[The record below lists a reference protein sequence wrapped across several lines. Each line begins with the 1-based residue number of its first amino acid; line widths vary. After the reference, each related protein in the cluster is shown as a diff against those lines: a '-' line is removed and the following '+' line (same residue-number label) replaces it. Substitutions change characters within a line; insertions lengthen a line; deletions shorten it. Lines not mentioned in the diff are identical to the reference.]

1 MSLKCYTI
9 MVSGNKLSTISR
21 SEPLILQQLTNSS
34 ASKSRWRI
42 WVLAL
47 LVSLILLAILV
58 SQADIE
64 YLWTLWAG
72 AQPVYL
78 VVGALVVSL
87 DCLATGRR
95 LRLLHLGIDKRPY
108 AIYMKIEVLH
118 GFLLMLL
125 PARLGELPYMLMM
138 RRRLGMAHGEVFANF
153 VYQRLLDAM
162 VLALFFLSSVVL
174 IVGDHEDVTA
184 WVPIVLVACTLFVLI
199 FLRVEWIAAVT
210 VRIMH
215 RLHVRG
221 SKFSRWLLKVLSVA
235 RRWSR
240 RLRLEG
246 VRWQA
251 LAWTG
256 LRWSAVMILTW
267 AAFGVF
273 GIKLGVIEVLFLG
286 AGLSFLT
293 VIPLQTVGGFGISE
307 MGLAGLLVII
317 GHPWQEAA
325 ATALLVRIAYVVM
338 MLMGLSLAGVAVMLT
353 RSRSEDA
360 RKGNFGADPMG

>member
-1 MSLKCYTI
+1 MRYTI
-9 MVSGNKLSTISR
+9 MAANIKMPMNPCL
-21 SEPLILQQLTNSS
+21 EPRVLQQHTDSN

-47 LVSLILLAILV
+47 LISLILLAILV
-58 SQADIE
+58 SQADID

-72 AQPVYL
+72 VQPVYL
-78 VVGALVVSL
+78 VVGVLAVSL
-87 DCLATGRR
+87 DCLVTGLR
-95 LRLLHLGIDKRPY
+95 LRLLHLGAGKRPRVVY
-108 AIYMKIEVLH
+108 VKIEMLH
-118 GFLLMLL
+118 GFLLLLL
-125 PARLGELPYMLMM
+125 PARLGELPYMLML
-138 RRRLGMAHGEVFANF
+138 RRRLSMDHGEVFANF

-174 IVGDHEDVTA
+174 IVGDNEGVTT
-184 WVPIVLVACTLFVLI
+184 WVPIVLVVCVLFVLI
-199 FLRVEWIAAVT
+199 FQRVEWIAAVT
-210 VRIMH
+210 LRVMH

-221 SKFSRWLLKVLSVA
+221 SKFSRWLLKVLSTA

-267 AAFGVF
+267 AAFSMF
-273 GIKLGVIEVLFLG
+273 GIRFGMAEVLFLG

-307 MGLAGLLVII
+307 VGLAGLLVII

-338 MLMGLSLAGVAVMLT
+338 TLMGLALAGVVIMLI
-353 RSRSEDA
+353 RNRSEDA
-360 RKGNFGADPMG
+360 RKGTFGVDSMR